1 MTKTVVRKI
10 KIVKKKDL
18 IKKSIINEVSDMMD
32 TCSLSDTEQN
42 KITHLEEKIN
52 DLESK
57 LMFKREQ
64 IRKLVLFLNGE
75 NECICMNKKSK
86 VGKIESIDESFL
98 TEEPLL
104 DEDGECYNYFQNVM
118 CVPCLVDYYYKR
130 LNKLKN
136 STKKSNK

>member
-1 MTKTVVRKI
+1 MTKAVVKKI
-10 KIVKKKDL
+10 KIVKKKDEG
-18 IKKSIINEVSDMMD
+18 KKTIINEVSDMMQ
-32 TCSLSDTEQN
+32 TCSITDTDQQ
-42 KITHLEEKIN
+42 KINYLEDKIN

-98 TEEPLL
+98 NEEPLL

-118 CVPCLVDYYYKR
+118 CLPCLVDYYYKR